1 MTLVCEHQN
10 GFYFQVKKAILEVA
24 THFPQQPL
32 CNNPLPAHCP
42 VRHPSR
48 PPRTIWGDS
57 ERFGTIQGLAAPSP
71 RVAES

>member
-1 MTLVCEHQN
+1 MTLVYCEHQN
-10 GFYFQVKKAILEVA
+10 GFYFQVEEAILEVT

-42 VRHPSR
+42 LRHPSL
-48 PPRTIWGDS
+48 PPRAIWG
-57 ERFGTIQGLAAPSP
+57 FAVPSP